1 VYWFHKNLIFIT
13 QKITMKHIQSSFLSF
28 LLVVFV
34 MVGCG
39 ESKPKQ
45 KTVNHDAH
53 NGHAEAVTNSVQFED
68 ISHSEVVHAYLA
80 LKDALVATDGNATQ
94 MAAQKL
100 ADVAGEGFSEIQSY
114 AKEMAA
120 STDTEAQRIH
130 LESLSKAV
138 LTMVEKSELTEGNLY
153 VQYCPMAFDNKGASW
168 LSASDQIR
176 NPYFGDKMLKCGVV
190 EKTLE

>member
-1 VYWFHKNLIFIT
+1 
-13 QKITMKHIQSSFLSF
+13 MKHIQSSFLSF

>member
-1 VYWFHKNLIFIT
+1 
-13 QKITMKHIQSSFLSF
+13 MAS
-28 LLVVFV
+28 
-34 MVGCG
+34 CG

-45 KTVNHDAH
+45 KTVNHDLH
-53 NGHAEAVTNSVQFED
+53 NGHSKAVAASVQFKD
-68 ISHSEVVHAYLA
+68 TLHSEVVNAYLA
-80 LKDALVATDGNATQ
+80 LKDALVATDGSATQ

-100 ADVAGEGFSEIQSY
+100 ADVAGESFLEIQSH
-114 AKEMAA
+114 AHEMAA
-120 STDTEAQRIH
+120 STDTETQRIH

-138 LTMVEKSELTEGNLY
+138 LTMAENSELTEGNLY

-190 EKTLE
+190 EKVLE